1 MQALVDKLK
10 REQAIA
16 AATHAYPAL
25 SCPVRHVVVSLI
37 NTHEVLRLKGLQAR
51 RSGYRA
57 LPCSGYQC
65 GDKLQC
71 IPSVCLQWLSAS
83 AQVCFEDFED
93 AAAPQPPPSAP
104 PLPAE
109 GFRDPAGR
117 SSGAPEASGP
127 SKAEDERECEAAPVS
142 DAELCS
148 PLLPPLGS
156 QHSG

>member
-1 MQALVDKLK
+1 MQRL
-10 REQAIA
+10 A
-16 AATHAYPAL
+16 AP
-25 SCPVRHVVVSLI
+25 
-37 NTHEVLRLKGLQAR
+37 
-51 RSGYRA
+51 
-57 LPCSGYQC
+57 
-65 GDKLQC
+65 
-71 IPSVCLQWLSAS
+71 

-93 AAAPQPPPSAP
+93 AAAPQPAPSAP

-117 SSGAPEASGP
+117 SSGATETSRT
-127 SKAEDERECEAAPVS
+127 SKAEGEREGEAAPVS